1 MHHLTQ
7 SLIFLTTS
15 LISELLQLKCNLYLQ
30 ESGLLTQRLE
40 LECHSQTIHYSYTV
54 DVSISYEDFEATAV

>member
-1 MHHLTQ
+1 M
-7 SLIFLTTS
+7 S

-30 ESGLLTQRLE
+30 ESGLLAQRLE